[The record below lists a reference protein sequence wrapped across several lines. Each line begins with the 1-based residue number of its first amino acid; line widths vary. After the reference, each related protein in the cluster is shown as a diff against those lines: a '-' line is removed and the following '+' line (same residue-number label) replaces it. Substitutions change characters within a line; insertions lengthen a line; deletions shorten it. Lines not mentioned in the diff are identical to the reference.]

1 MQDEDIAQY
10 FEKAYTF
17 MHDAIVGRGGK
28 VPPHT
33 SDYNRMSHTSDYNG
47 IS

>member
-10 FEKAYTF
+10 FEKAYSF

-28 VPPHT
+28 VPLLLHLYY
-33 SDYNRMSHTSDYNG
+33 SQA
-47 IS
+47 